1 MKITVYGP
9 GCAKCE
15 TLKKNVE
22 KAVAQTGLAC
32 DVEKVEG
39 MTEIIA
45 AGVFTTPGLEIDG
58 TLVLQGKVPSPAQ
71 LVTII
76 TEHSG

>member
-1 MKITVYGP
+1 MKITIYGP
-9 GCAKCE
+9 GCGKCAA
-15 TLKKNVE
+15 LKKNVE

-32 DVEKVEG
+32 DVEKIEA
-39 MTEIIA
+39 MPEIIA

-71 LVTII
+71 LATII
-76 TEHSG
+76 TEHAG

>member
-1 MKITVYGP
+1 MKITIYGP
-9 GCAKCE
+9 GCAKCA

-22 KAVAQTGLAC
+22 QAVAQSGLAC

-39 MTEIIA
+39 MPEIIA
-45 AGVFTTPGLEIDG
+45 AGVFATPGLEIDG